1 MPRRNAYG
9 VVAAVLLGGLFV
21 ASCSG
26 DDADGDSTQTADPVS
41 GDDLLSDSWMHLV
54 AADPG
59 THLAAFE
66 GSTGEAWLSFYH
78 NDLRRTADRFGPAC
92 APSKVPLSERAA
104 AGYPCVGLARTHIE
118 LADLYARAAE
128 VDRVAWR
135 QFHKHRGENR
145 ATVLPSVHADF
156 FGGVVL
162 LHSGDQ
168 EGGLERLAAYAAA
181 EGAHPTLVALSTT
194 ISEGLVNGDPLVMR
208 LWGRAA
214 DNAPADHPGLGD
226 LGTAPDVAPYLA
238 RLAFVTAVARGD
250 VDGAT
255 GLLRAIDPRA
265 ADLEERL
272 EQEDGDA
279 PAVKALIRHHDPA
292 YLIALSRY
300 HALAAIAA
308 AGGAADLQVLTAQ
321 AEHLLGG
328 APNLPDEAPS
338 LNDGLALVVFSAYPN
353 PADLL
358 AAEKARP
365 NAVSTVRRLSVARP
379 VLGSAPTADLA
390 DLDPFID
397 GSNSVTIRL
406 GELLNASGDQ
416 GGNLDADMG
425 LSERFRSHLLRE
437 RAVQFRNSFAVAL
450 DETEGADMA
459 GPGVAVRS
467 ILELAFDKN
476 PSPPNNELK
485 QARISYL
492 NDPPLLLMLARA
504 ELDTRRAGEA
514 NDYVRPLTTLFPE
527 LISVRDALTILD
539 TAWNPPREGGGV
551 KQGN

>member
-1 MPRRNAYG
+1 MHRG
-9 VVAAVLLGGLFV
+9 SLLSVAAAALLAASSVSCGGDDSDG
-21 ASCSG
+21 AGTPTAAASG
-26 DDADGDSTQTADPVS
+26 DE
-41 GDDLLSDSWMHLV
+41 LLSDSWMHLV
-54 AADPG
+54 ASDPAA
-59 THLAAFE
+59 HLGAFE
-66 GSTGEAWLSFYH
+66 GATGEAWLSFYH
-78 NDLRRTADRFGPAC
+78 NDLRRTADRFSPAC
-92 APSKVPLSERAA
+92 MPSEAALGERAA
-104 AGYPCVGLARTHIE
+104 AGYPCIGLARTHIE

-135 QFHKHRGENR
+135 QFHKHRGEH
-145 ATVLPSVHADF
+145 AEEVLPSVHADF
-156 FGGVVL
+156 FGGLVL
-162 LHSGDQ
+162 LHSGDS
-168 EGGLERLAAYAAA
+168 EGGTERLAAYGAA
-181 EGAHPTLVALSTT
+181 EGANPTLVALGST

-208 LWGRAA
+208 IWGGASA
-214 DNAPADHPGLGD
+214 DAPADHPGLGD
-226 LGTAPDVAPYLA
+226 LPTSSEVAPYLA

-250 VDGAT
+250 IDGAT
-255 GLLRAIDPRA
+255 GLLRAIVPRA

-272 EQEDGDA
+272 EQEGGEA
-279 PAVKALIRHHDPA
+279 PAVDPVIRHHDPS
-292 YLIALSRY
+292 YLYALARY
-300 HALAAIAA
+300 HALQAIRAS
-308 AGGAADLQVLTAQ
+308 GGASDLQVLTAQ
-321 AEHLLGG
+321 AQALMGV
-328 APNLPDEAPS
+328 APDLPSSAPS
-338 LNDGLALVVFSAYPN
+338 LNDGLALVVFSSHPN

-358 AAEKARP
+358 AAEVARP
-365 NAVSTVRRLSVARP
+365 NAISTIRRLSAARP

-437 RAVQFRNSFAVAL
+437 RAVQFRHSFAVAL

-467 ILELAFDKN
+467 MLELAFDKN